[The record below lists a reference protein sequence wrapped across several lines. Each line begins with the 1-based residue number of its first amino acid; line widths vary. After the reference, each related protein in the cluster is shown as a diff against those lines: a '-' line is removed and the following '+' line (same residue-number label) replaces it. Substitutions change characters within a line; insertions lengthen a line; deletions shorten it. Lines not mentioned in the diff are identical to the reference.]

1 MFANMRAKA
10 PWNIDGPLL
19 WGYFFL
25 DPSRE
30 KLEQAAGELQSAGY
44 RVVGIAKVQG
54 QQRFRLHV
62 ERVEIHTPATLDAR
76 NQELYAFADR
86 LGLASYDGM
95 DVGPVQAPNK

>member
-19 WGYFFL
+19 WGYFFF

-30 KLEQAAGELQSAGY
+30 KLARAAGELQSTGY
-44 RVVGIAKVQG
+44 RVVGISQVQG
-54 QQRFRLHV
+54 QQRLRLHV
-62 ERVEIHTPATLDAR
+62 ERVEVHTPATLDAR
-76 NQELYAFADR
+76 NQELYALAER

-95 DVGPVQAPNK
+95 DVGPVPAPSK